1 MRLNTSS
8 GTTMHQA
15 RILEASQLAGNA
27 ATATTPASHPLR
39 SPLSHL
45 TTRSSAA
52 VRATA
57 AQWRL
62 AAKVTANTATSP
74 TAASSHPTPVVSR
87 CRGSGGGAPE
97 GRRRRRDWR
106 TLAATLT
113 GWSAA
118 GVVGAVVSTT
128 RTLPVGWPRGV
139 ALRASPPY
147 NNSRLCQEHCSQTL
161 LLFARRGRM
170 WA

>member
-27 ATATTPASHPLR
+27 ATGNTSASHPLR
-39 SPLSHL
+39 SPASHR
-45 TTRSSAA
+45 TTRPSAA
-52 VRATA
+52 VTKTA

-62 AAKVTANTATSP
+62 AAKVTANKATSP
-74 TAASSHPTPVVSR
+74 TAASSHPTPEVSR

-106 TLAATLT
+106 TLAAIL
-113 GWSAA
+113 A
-118 GVVGAVVSTT
+118 
-128 RTLPVGWPRGV
+128 
-139 ALRASPPY
+139 
-147 NNSRLCQEHCSQTL
+147 
-161 LLFARRGRM
+161 
-170 WA
+170 